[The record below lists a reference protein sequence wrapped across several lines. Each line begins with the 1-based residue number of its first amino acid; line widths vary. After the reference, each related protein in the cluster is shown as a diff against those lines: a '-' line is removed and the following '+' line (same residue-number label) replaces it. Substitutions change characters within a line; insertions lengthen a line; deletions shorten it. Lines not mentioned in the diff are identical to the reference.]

1 MVYSIQTGSR
11 KGSRVLPNNRAIVLH
26 QGGQCRWAQGM
37 KAWLIR
43 VLQRQSKRTS
53 CTGQLLAGLGGG
65 ASRKDGAVP
74 MSGLRIGCE
83 LITTTRTRR
92 LIVELLLY
100 VCELITTTRTRRLIV
115 EATCLYVCELITT
128 TRTRRLIVEATCLYV
143 ICVCMCNLACCY
155 ALKDEMEDL
164 RKTSDRLQAKLNS
177 AAHSLQAMQV
187 RIIRIIALIMIT
199 PPPGIPA

>member
-115 EATCLYVCELITT
+115 EATCLYV
-128 TRTRRLIVEATCLYV
+128 